1 MTPVYIYIYIYL
13 EIYILEMKNTIS
25 KIKNSLDGFKRRS
38 DIPEDR
44 NNTGEN
50 RSINISKL
58 KCREKKK

>member
-1 MTPVYIYIYIYL
+1 
-13 EIYILEMKNTIS
+13 MKNTIS

-44 NNTGEN
+44 NNTVEN